1 MGFCLRFGPQ
11 IPLSEQQVAGKFPTK
26 TKQGINSREQGT
38 AIEQQGSAPDSTSP
52 STEPGSGSTLRAAQA
67 TGRVCRG
74 VEIDPLD
81 ADVIVRRFEA
91 AT

>member
-1 MGFCLRFGPQ
+1 LEIPAKNSLFCFR
-11 IPLSEQQVAGKFPTK
+11 
-26 TKQGINSREQGT
+26 REFT
-38 AIEQQGSAPDSTSP
+38 PP